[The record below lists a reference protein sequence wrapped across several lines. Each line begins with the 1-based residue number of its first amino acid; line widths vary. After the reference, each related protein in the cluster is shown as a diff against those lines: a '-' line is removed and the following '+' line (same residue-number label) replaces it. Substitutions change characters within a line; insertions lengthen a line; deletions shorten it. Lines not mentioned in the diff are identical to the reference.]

1 MFTSLFYL
9 FFSLHFTPF
18 KCLFFVFSD
27 NVKGMQ
33 NDQVDRASVGVFID
47 LMSSN
52 DEGFLMFFFPFFGV
66 IFDIIF
72 GIFLLLIGAEL
83 HESKSFDVNYFL

>member
-1 MFTSLFYL
+1 MF
-9 FFSLHFTPF
+9 
-18 KCLFFVFSD
+18 CFVISD

-52 DEGFLMFFFPFFGV
+52 DEGFFLSFLCH
-66 IFDIIF
+66 FDIIF
-72 GIFLLLIGAEL
+72 GIFFLHIGAEL
-83 HESKSFDVNYFL
+83 HESKSFEVSYFL

>member
-1 MFTSLFYL
+1 MSERTRMLDITRDKPIKVAVRVAVPVRDHPKVFYYYFTLCCFL
-9 FFSLHFTPF
+9 
-18 KCLFFVFSD
+18 VFSD

-52 DEGFLMFFFPFFGV
+52 DEGFLMFSSS
-66 IFDIIF
+66 
-72 GIFLLLIGAEL
+72 FLC
-83 HESKSFDVNYFL
+83 